1 MLVVVL
7 PFIAVCFLALAVTSW
22 RFYTR
27 APAGSHPPM
36 QWGFDGKP
44 TWRAPRLV
52 AALFTP
58 TIAVI
63 VVLTSLVRGIDAA
76 AAQSAVGFTALLFAI
91 IHAAH
96 AHFALRDVLGPNGP

>member
-1 MLVVVL
+1 M
-7 PFIAVCFLALAVTSW
+7 AALAFVSW

-27 APAGSHPPM
+27 APIGSHAPM

-58 TIAVI
+58 TLAALVLAASAMTKDVGDPGVLAVVAAVALVF
-63 VVLTSLVRGIDAA
+63 VV
-76 AAQSAVGFTALLFAI
+76 
-91 IHAAH
+91 IHAGH
-96 AHFALRDVLGPNGP
+96 LHFALRDVNGLAER